1 MEISK
6 ETPHNV
12 FIQMINIQKQ
22 KEEMNDIWK
31 DSPFKDLVKLQS
43 NNVGNVGETY
53 IQAICDLCQ
62 IEAGIDGLK
71 TKEIHLIHVES

>member
-6 ETPHNV
+6 ETIQNV
-12 FIQMINIQKQ
+12 FIQKINIQKQ

-43 NNVGNVGETY
+43 NNV
-53 IQAICDLCQ
+53 
-62 IEAGIDGLK
+62 
-71 TKEIHLIHVES
+71 

>member
-6 ETPHNV
+6 ETIQNV
-12 FIQMINIQKQ
+12 FIQKINIQKQ

-53 IQAICDLCQ
+53 IQTICNL
-62 IEAGIDGLK
+62 L
-71 TKEIHLIHVES
+71 

>member
-1 MEISK
+1 MELTK

-31 DSPFKDLVKLQS
+31 DSSFKDLVKLQS
-43 NNVGNVGETY
+43 NNVGN
-53 IQAICDLCQ
+53 QSL
-62 IEAGIDGLK
+62 
-71 TKEIHLIHVES
+71 